1 MSQLE
6 QPILYNFRRCPY
18 AIRAR
23 LALSYANVNVE
34 IREVVLKNKPAEF
47 LATSPSGTVPS
58 LKLTYTILDESLD
71 IMEWALSQ
79 YDPINLMDMPS
90 RGFDL
95 ITECDGNFKQDLDR
109 AKYPN
114 RFPKTDPIESRD
126 KAALFLYKLEK
137 MLSPNLFG
145 KNMSIA
151 DLAILPF
158 VRQFAHIDHV
168 WFYAQDWISLIKW
181 LDNFKQSSEFNKIM
195 TKLAPWQ
202 LGDTPV
208 MLSDLYSLK

>member
-23 LALSYANVNVE
+23 LAVSYANVNVE

-58 LKLTYTILDESLD
+58 LKLTDTILDESLD

-79 YDPINLMDMPS
+79 CDPINLMDMPS

-95 ITECDGNFKQDLDR
+95 ITECDGNFKQHLDR

-158 VRQFAHIDHV
+158 VRQFAHIDQD
-168 WFYAQDWISLIKW
+168 WFYDQDWINLIKW
-181 LDNFKQSSEFNKIM
+181 VDNFKQSSAFIRIM

-202 LGDTPV
+202 RGDQPIIF
-208 MLSDLYSLK
+208 SDLYCS

>member
-58 LKLTYTILDESLD
+58 LKLTDTILDESLD

-79 YDPINLMDMPS
+79 CDPINLMDMPS

-114 RFPKTDPIESRD
+114 RFPETDPLESRD
-126 KAALFLYKLEK
+126 KAALFLYK
-137 MLSPNLFG
+137 
-145 KNMSIA
+145 
-151 DLAILPF
+151 
-158 VRQFAHIDHV
+158 
-168 WFYAQDWISLIKW
+168 
-181 LDNFKQSSEFNKIM
+181 
-195 TKLAPWQ
+195 
-202 LGDTPV
+202 
-208 MLSDLYSLK
+208 

>member
-1 MSQLE
+1 
-6 QPILYNFRRCPY
+6 
-18 AIRAR
+18 
-23 LALSYANVNVE
+23 
-34 IREVVLKNKPAEF
+34 
-47 LATSPSGTVPS
+47 
-58 LKLTYTILDESLD
+58 
-71 IMEWALSQ
+71 MEWALSQ

-95 ITECDGNFKQDLDR
+95 ITECDGNFKQHLDR

-114 RFPKTDPIESRD
+114 RFPKTDPIASRD

-168 WFYAQDWISLIKW
+168 WFYAQDWINLINW

>member
-23 LALSYANVNVE
+23 LAVSYANVNVE

-58 LKLTYTILDESLD
+58 LKLTDTILDESLD

-79 YDPINLMDMPS
+79 CDPINLMDMPS

-95 ITECDGNFKQDLDR
+95 ITECDGNFKQHLDR

-158 VRQFAHIDHV
+158 VRQFAQIDHV
-168 WFYAQDWISLIKW
+168 WFCSQDWISLINW

>member
-34 IREVVLKNKPAEF
+34 IREVLLRNKPAEF

-58 LKLTYTILDESLD
+58 LKLTETILDESLD

-79 YDPINLMDMPS
+79 YDPIDLMDMPS

-114 RFPKTDPIESRD
+114 RFPETDPIASRD

-158 VRQFAHIDHV
+158 VRQFAHIDQV
-168 WFYAQDWISLIKW
+168 WFYAQDWINLINW

-208 MLSDLYSLK
+208 MLSDLYSFK